1 MTLCPFTGD
10 VWVSEYDSLHVML
23 TKYRCVYRW
32 CVGVWV
38 WPTSCDADQV
48 QVCLQVMCGCLS
60 MTHFMWCWPSTG
72 VFTGDVWVSEY
83 DPLHVMLR
91 AVYRR
96 EIQQSMDRYTELYV
110 CLCVHISKVIFVR
123 ELNVTVH

>member
-1 MTLCPFTGD
+1 
-10 VWVSEYDSLHVML
+10 
-23 TKYRCVYRW
+23 
-32 CVGVWV
+32 
-38 WPTSCDADQV
+38 
-48 QVCLQVMCGCLS
+48 
-60 MTHFMWCWPSTG
+60 

-110 CLCVHISKVIFVR
+110 CLCVHIFKVIFVR

>member
-1 MTLCPFTGD
+1 MTLCP
-10 VWVSEYDSLHVML
+10 
-23 TKYRCVYRW
+23 
-32 CVGVWV
+32 
-38 WPTSCDADQV
+38 
-48 QVCLQVMCGCLS
+48 
-60 MTHFMWCWPSTG
+60 
-72 VFTGDVWVSEY
+72 FTGDVWVSEY

>member
-1 MTLCPFTGD
+1 MFTGN
-10 VWVSEYDSLHVML
+10 
-23 TKYRCVYRW
+23 
-32 CVGVWV
+32 
-38 WPTSCDADQV
+38 
-48 QVCLQVMCGCLS
+48 
-60 MTHFMWCWPSTG
+60 
-72 VFTGDVWVSEY
+72 VWVSEY

-110 CLCVHISKVIFVR
+110 SLCPYLWSNIHVIML